1 MFSLGE
7 LVECHRVAEMTDDSQ
22 AEGRTVD
29 GLFPIRTVSQITG
42 VNAITLRAWER
53 RYGLIKP
60 VRTAKGHRLF
70 TQQDIDFIQRVVEL
84 TEKGVSIGQV
94 RATLMGETPAQ
105 GQDVELDS
113 WAVYRRRMLNA
124 VVRFDVHALESSY
137 NEALALYPVETVT
150 KRLILPLLRA
160 LGERW
165 QATEG
170 SVAEEHFFGAY
181 LRNKLG
187 ARFHHHPPTHGPKL
201 LVACLPG
208 ERHEVGL
215 MLFSLSALARGFQVV
230 FLGADMP
237 LSELAATGLRA
248 SANGILLSGA
258 VEPPVGVMTN
268 ELAKLVASA
277 NVPVFVGG
285 QVSVRLS
292 DDIVRAG
299 AIPLGADIASGLAR
313 IESQLGLAWA
323 R

>member
-1 MFSLGE
+1 MSNDFQS
-7 LVECHRVAEMTDDSQ
+7 D
-22 AEGRTVD
+22 GRTVD

-94 RATLMGETPAQ
+94 RATLTGDVPAQ
-105 GQDVELDS
+105 GHDVELDS
-113 WAVYRRRMLNA
+113 WAVYQRRMLNA
-124 VVRFDVHALESSY
+124 VVRFDVQALEAAY
-137 NEALALYPVETVT
+137 NETQSLYPVETVT
-150 KRLILPLLRA
+150 KRLILPLLRT

-165 QATEG
+165 QAADG
-170 SVAEEHFFGAY
+170 GVAEEHFFGGY

-201 LVACLPG
+201 LAACLPG

-237 LSELAATGLRA
+237 LSELAATVVRA
-248 SANGILLSGA
+248 GANAILLSGA
-258 VEPPVGVMTN
+258 VDPPAGVMSSD
-268 ELAKLVASA
+268 LAKLVATA
-277 NVPVFVGG
+277 RVPVFVGG
-285 QVSVRLS
+285 QVAVRFS
-292 DDIVRAG
+292 DDVVRAG
-299 AIPLGADIASGLAR
+299 ATPLGADIASGLAR
-313 IESQLGLAWA
+313 IQTQLGLGWA